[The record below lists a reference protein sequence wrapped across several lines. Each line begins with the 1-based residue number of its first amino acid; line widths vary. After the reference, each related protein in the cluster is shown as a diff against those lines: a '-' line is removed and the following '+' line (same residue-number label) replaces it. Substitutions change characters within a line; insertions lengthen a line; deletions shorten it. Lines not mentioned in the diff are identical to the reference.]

1 MIPSKTGLFIW
12 LIWNQNP
19 LSQGFQPYEFASEA
33 KLLLYYIFT
42 AYYADV
48 HVRAVGSLYGYVD
61 LKQVFLYF
69 FKQSLEDVC
78 HAQVQQESSFW

>member
-1 MIPSKTGLFIW
+1 MLSFLVVCLFV
-12 LIWNQNP
+12 
-19 LSQGFQPYEFASEA
+19 YVVV
-33 KLLLYYIFT
+33 LLYYIFT

-78 HAQVQQESSFW
+78 HAQVQQESSF